1 MRTTETEHLTFTLHV
16 VRSRTVERDDGCDH
30 DETPSLPA
38 QRVYDTDGEDITHTR
53 GPALA
58 KCGPVASAGAER
70 RRKAAK

>member
-1 MRTTETEHLTFTLHV
+1 MTYRRTTTFTLHV
-16 VRSRTVERDDGCDH
+16 VEEYRDDDA